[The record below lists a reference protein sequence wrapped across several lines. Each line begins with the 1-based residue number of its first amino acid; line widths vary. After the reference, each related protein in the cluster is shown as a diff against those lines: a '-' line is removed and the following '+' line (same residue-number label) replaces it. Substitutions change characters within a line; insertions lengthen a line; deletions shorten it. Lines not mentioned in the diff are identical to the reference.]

1 MTHLPVPV
9 RLELGWIGSGV
20 PEKLNVAVRK
30 PSVCGRNCTLF
41 VQLLC
46 VASVT
51 PQVMVCTRKALG
63 SAPVSPKLKFVCEP
77 FGGAK
82 KVPGHIA
89 KRQRGR
95 HHCHR
100 LHTRTCKV
108 HTRLHLIGRAHEAQ
122 RRRTRPVAR
131 GLNCMLIVE
140 LLCAASVPPLLQVL
154 AGVI

>member
-1 MTHLPVPV
+1 M
-9 RLELGWIGSGV
+9 

-77 FGGAK
+77 VGGAK

-100 LHTRTCKV
+100 LHKEPLVPCAMRDAEKPVPTQPATDRTPMIPPDKFA
-108 HTRLHLIGRAHEAQ
+108 TLRQPGISSLNRQ
-122 RRRTRPVAR
+122 VAP
-131 GLNCMLIVE
+131 
-140 LLCAASVPPLLQVL
+140 ASR
-154 AGVI
+154 